1 MAATSL
7 SASLLDTLSAARA
20 SQSSRPSEANTAG
33 AQASTPFS
41 QTLQQSVAS
50 QQNQPKPAQ
59 PDPQPSA
66 PQQQQAAAA
75 TTQDTSGDGSVGSH
89 RGHRVSDKDDGSDP
103 QDAQS
108 AATPAATELAIGPR
122 VGTPDWSDALSQKV
136 VFLSNAH
143 QQSAALTLNPP
154 DLGPLQV
161 VLNVAD
167 NHAHALFVSQHPQV
181 REAVEAALPK
191 LREAMEAGGLSL
203 GSANVSDG
211 GAGFARQDAQR
222 QASDASATRR
232 AGGAFGAGGTGEDAL
247 AGIAA
252 TASSGAT
259 QRRVGM
265 VDTFA

>member
-1 MAATSL
+1 SAYAAAANAA
-7 SASLLDTLSAARA
+7 ASS
-20 SQSSRPSEANTAG
+20 PANTQHVDTTAVTSADPNA
-33 AQASTPFS
+33 AQTA
-41 QTLQQSVAS
+41 LAAAAS
-50 QQNQPKPAQ
+50 QQAAPLAQ
-59 PDPQPSA
+59 T
-66 PQQQQAAAA
+66 AAA
-75 TTQDTSGDGSVGSH
+75 TTAG
-89 RGHRVSDKDDGSDP
+89 
-103 QDAQS
+103 A
-108 AATPAATELAIGPR
+108 AATELAIGPR

>member
-1 MAATSL
+1 AGGQAGAHLAAAGNGAAGADRNPVNAVSPSGS
-7 SASLLDTLSAARA
+7 SAYAAAANAAA
-20 SQSSRPSEANTAG
+20 SSPANTQHVDTTAVTSADPNA
-33 AQASTPFS
+33 AQTA
-41 QTLQQSVAS
+41 LAAAAS
-50 QQNQPKPAQ
+50 QQAAPLAQ
-59 PDPQPSA
+59 T
-66 PQQQQAAAA
+66 AAA
-75 TTQDTSGDGSVGSH
+75 TTAG
-89 RGHRVSDKDDGSDP
+89 
-103 QDAQS
+103 A
-108 AATPAATELAIGPR
+108 AATELAIGPR

-259 QRRVGM
+259 QRRVGI